1 MKDTFNLRKFLTE
14 NKLTSNSKLLKEEAK
29 TIDIYG
35 DGDVVVNID
44 KATPE
49 QERLLNFEF
58 EVSEFDTSEEAQEV
72 ADQIMNLNS
81 ADDVESYYAD
91 VRGWDDSD
99 DMRPMVRSAVDIFRG
114 L

>member
-1 MKDTFNLRKFLTE
+1 MDNFDLRKYLAE
-14 NKLTSNSKLLKEEAK
+14 GRLLKEAK

-58 EVSEFDTSEEAQEV
+58 EISEFGDSEEAQAV

-81 ADDVESYYAD
+81 ADEVEDYYAD

>member
-1 MKDTFNLRKFLTE
+1 MDNFDLRKYLAE
-14 NKLTSNSKLLKEEAK
+14 GRLLKEAK

-58 EVSEFDTSEEAQEV
+58 EISEFGDSEEAQAV

-81 ADDVESYYAD
+81 ADEVEDYYANE
-91 VRGWDDSD
+91 RGWDDSD